1 MVTARTGL
9 MFASVGS
16 VLWTGPLLS
25 SHPYHIRA
33 TLRLAQAHELIG
45 VEIRVRQR
53 LSSGWQCQVGEHLM
67 HNGLEHVP
75 RVSFVC
81 RRCADRFRPQGGG
94 SKIVIDLLY
103 SL

>member
-33 TLRLAQAHELIG
+33 TLRLAPAHQLIG
-45 VEIRVRQR
+45 VELRGGQR
-53 LSSGWQCQVGEHLM
+53 LSSGWQCQVGGHLM
-67 HNGLEHVP
+67 LNGLELVP

-81 RRCADRFRPQGGG
+81 RRCSDRFLPQGGG
-94 SKIVIDLLY
+94 SQIFI
-103 SL
+103 